1 MGFMDKAKDIAGD
14 IKDKAG
20 DVAEKAAEMGEKL
33 ADKLPDSIGD
43 KVEKLIPG
51 DHDGDGK

>member
-1 MGFMDKAKDIAGD
+1 MGIFDKAKDIAD
-14 IKDKAG
+14 DVKEKAG
-20 DVAEKAAEMGEKL
+20 DLADKAAEMGEKL